1 MTQLSAALLEAS
13 KTAVACLKLFESEGE
28 FTILRVPDYAPDI
41 EHVHNVRNAHIRAA
55 REAKRVLE
63 EALGLRPVEQKAA

>member
-1 MTQLSAALLEAS
+1 MTQCSPALLEAAR
-13 KTAVACLKLFESEGE
+13 TAWACLNLFESTEE
-28 FTILRVPDYAPDI
+28 FTILRVPEQAPDL
-41 EHVHNVRNAHIRAA
+41 EYVHNVRNAHVRAA